1 MATAECIHGFEA
13 GFCDICYPR
22 EQAAPL
28 RTTTRVAQAKRS
40 ATLGSRTPPSSPRN
54 RTIAPS
60 LLLAAQRIYHV
71 THIDNLALIAA
82 DGALRSDVTPSVDVS
97 SPTTRELRN
106 SVELPGGGDG
116 VAATVGAR
124 VPFYLSPHGNR
135 WLELRSGASGIHWSD
150 AARST
155 SPTEFV
161 VLVSEA
167 AAIGTELVLAD
178 ADAAAPATRFAHGL
192 EAGTLQ
198 LRRMHALDDEY
209 RDAEVLAP
217 SPFPLAAITLIGVA
231 HEPMRDRVKQLLA
244 DAGGA
249 VPRVAVYPPW
259 FAAE

>member
-40 ATLGSRTPPSSPRN
+40 ATPGSRTPPSSPRN

-71 THIDNLALIAA
+71 THISNLASIAT
-82 DGALRSDVTPSVDVS
+82 DGGLRSDAAPEIDVS
-97 SPTTRELRN
+97 SATTRELRAT
-106 SVELPGGGDG
+106 VEL
-116 VAATVGAR
+116 ATGFPASDQ
-124 VPFYLSPHGNR
+124 VPFYLSPHANR
-135 WLELRSGASGIHWSD
+135 WLELRSGAVGSHWSD
-150 AARST
+150 AARSASAT
-155 SPTEFV
+155 DFV
-161 VLVSEA
+161 ILVSEA
-167 AAIGTELVLAD
+167 AAAGPDLVLAD

-192 EAGTLQ
+192 EPGTAQ

-209 RDAEVLAP
+209 RDAELLAP
-217 SPFPLAAITLIGVA
+217 SPFPFSSITLIGVA
-231 HEPMRDRVKQLLA
+231 HEPMRDRVKQLLT
-244 DAGGA
+244 DVGGA

-259 FAAE
+259 FAGE